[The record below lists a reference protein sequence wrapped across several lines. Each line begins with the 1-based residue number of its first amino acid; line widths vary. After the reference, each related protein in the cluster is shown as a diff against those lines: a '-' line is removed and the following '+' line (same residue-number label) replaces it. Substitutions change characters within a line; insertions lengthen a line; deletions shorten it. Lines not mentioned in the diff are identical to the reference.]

1 MVVWLGG
8 GREKKW
14 WGTSFFSLHPPKC
27 SPQNKE
33 KTARWGGERKAQ
45 FKLIKIPMCTIHIG
59 FLYLFFFSSS
69 NFFFWLFLYFSVF
82 FFFGWVCV
90 CVCAHLPL
98 ACAIFK
104 KKLSVHTQFFF
115 LIKMCYFFI
124 LFNENIIVNLYQLH
138 FPSSHF
144 FFLNQTNKFIISL
157 FFHPLNQ
164 TQMGEN

>member
-1 MVVWLGG
+1 MGG

-14 WGTSFFSLHPPKC
+14 WGTSFFSPHPPKC

-33 KTARWGGERKAQ
+33 KTARGGAGGRGGVQAQ

-59 FLYLFFFSSS
+59 FLYLFIFSSS
-69 NFFFWLFLYFSVF
+69 NFFFFFWLFLYFSIVF
-82 FFFGWVCV
+82 FFFLGVCV
-90 CVCAHLPL
+90 CVCVCSSSFGLCYL
-98 ACAIFK
+98 K

-124 LFNENIIVNLYQLH
+124 LFNENIIVNLYQFH

-144 FFLNQTNKFIISL
+144 FSQPNK
-157 FFHPLNQ
+157 
-164 TQMGEN
+164 